1 MENKRH
7 ELIIVIYTNFLKK
20 SIDIKN
26 KLISELIKSMTDNEI
41 LELDNFYD
49 NTIYNYIKKNIT
61 NFKNKLIYIILCK
74 IPGKDFFNEISS
86 ICSDLN
92 VMISTIIYKEKGD
105 EENLLLDCKYYP
117 YTCINDPYLNPGKVL
132 HSTDEIINYIKSI
145 ECPYYSE
152 MKIIEEN
159 DFIELYEKDNDLS
172 FASEFALIN
181 SLEELIYPLIITQ
194 YINSTL
200 ITKEE
205 LDKMQK
211 YFILKY
217 PKLKHLFKPSKEKD
231 IFIPYEIL
239 AKYYIYIYT
248 LESNFF
254 LDMNR
259 DLKNGNF
266 DKYRIYIYLMYNA
279 LNKGIFKSYSKYNLY
294 RGGTLSNEEFNNLM
308 EYYENKKDNEN
319 IFFFSRKFLSFS
331 KTKEVANRYLKKAI
345 KRKYAGIY
353 VRFKIE
359 GISGKHFFSQI

>member
-211 YFILKY
+211 IFYIKISKIKTFI
-217 PKLKHLFKPSKEKD
+217 
-231 IFIPYEIL
+231 
-239 AKYYIYIYT
+239 
-248 LESNFF
+248 
-254 LDMNR
+254 
-259 DLKNGNF
+259 
-266 DKYRIYIYLMYNA
+266 
-279 LNKGIFKSYSKYNLY
+279 
-294 RGGTLSNEEFNNLM
+294 
-308 EYYENKKDNEN
+308 
-319 IFFFSRKFLSFS
+319 
-331 KTKEVANRYLKKAI
+331 
-345 KRKYAGIY
+345 
-353 VRFKIE
+353 
-359 GISGKHFFSQI
+359 